1 MKDAIG
7 DWDESLSQREFQA
20 ILALSQESSYIVQIY
35 EVLRESD
42 SKLYFVCEFMPDGTL
57 NDFLTRIRKK
67 GRSVEPS
74 LVRSI
79 LRQVL
84 LGVQHIHSRG

>member
-79 LRQVL
+79 VRQVL